1 MQYNIILLIYHRV
14 IVQYKLTIVVLIEVF
29 LDQQL
34 IRMIKSNHFNAQF
47 QILPNTNWFKKGESL
62 TTDHLIYGDAG
73 FYDLFLHAREFIY
86 SVSELYELMKQAGLN
101 FVEYYKKP
109 RELLRPGNWIT
120 DEELIGKINDFDIV
134 RQRHIAEIITGNLVF
149 HEFYVSKMP
158 NSTDTSR
165 HIDEITFPPGK
176 HTSQIDAYR
185 I

>member
-1 MQYNIILLIYHRV
+1 MYFLKWNCQILLNFI
-14 IVQYKLTIVVLIEVF
+14 L
-29 LDQQL
+29 
-34 IRMIKSNHFNAQF
+34 F
-47 QILPNTNWFKKGESL
+47 QILPSTNWFKKGESL
-62 TTDHLIYGDAG
+62 TTDHLVYGDVG
-73 FYDLFLHAREFIY
+73 FYDLFLHAREWIY
-86 SVSELYELMKQAGLN
+86 SVTELYELMKQAGLH

-120 DEELIGKINDFDIV
+120 DEELLGKIHDFDIV

-165 HIDEITFPPGK
+165 HVDEITYNPGK
-176 HTSQIDAYR
+176 HTMQLEAYR

>member
-1 MQYNIILLIYHRV
+1 
-14 IVQYKLTIVVLIEVF
+14 
-29 LDQQL
+29 
-34 IRMIKSNHFNAQF
+34 
-47 QILPNTNWFKKGESL
+47 
-62 TTDHLIYGDAG
+62 
-73 FYDLFLHAREFIY
+73 
-86 SVSELYELMKQAGLN
+86 MKQAGLH

-149 HEFYVSKMP
+149 HEFYVSKML

-165 HIDEITFPPGK
+165 HIDEITFNTKK
-176 HTSQIDAYR
+176 HTVQVAAYR

>member
-1 MQYNIILLIYHRV
+1 MKFFRPTSNTN
-14 IVQYKLTIVVLIEVF
+14 YKT
-29 LDQQL
+29 
-34 IRMIKSNHFNAQF
+34 NHFNVQF